1 MKKYYPI
8 SVTHI
13 KRLIR
18 NCEEWGYG
26 NKDTCKYVAESI
38 IEWLNLYHE
47 NLPIKDTL
55 ESEFISLVHDINNGA
70 QFDYVK
76 ILLNDLDS

>member
-55 ESEFISLVHDINNGA
+55 ESELISLVHDINNGA